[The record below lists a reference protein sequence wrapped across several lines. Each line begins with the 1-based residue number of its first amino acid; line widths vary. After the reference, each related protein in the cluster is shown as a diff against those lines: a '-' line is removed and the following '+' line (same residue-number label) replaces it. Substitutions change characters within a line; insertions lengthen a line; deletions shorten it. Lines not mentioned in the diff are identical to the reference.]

1 MKTFYLT
8 TAIDYANGS
17 PHLGHAYEKVLADV
31 IVRTRRAMGEETYF
45 VTGLDEHGQK
55 VQQGAEKEK
64 VTPLD
69 RCNRIA
75 GEFQDMLSS
84 LNISHDDYI
93 RTTENRHKKVVR
105 TLLRI
110 CLIGERFTK
119 LNTLVSIP
127 RGQNNFCKK
136 KTRKMVCGRKF
147 TERFLK

>member
-17 PHLGHAYEKVLADV
+17 PHLGHAYEKVLAGV
-31 IVRTRRAMGEETYF
+31 IVRTRGHGEETYF

-64 VTPLD
+64 VTPLY

-93 RTTENRHKKVVR
+93 RTTENRHKR
-105 TLLRI
+105 
-110 CLIGERFTK
+110 
-119 LNTLVSIP
+119 
-127 RGQNNFCKK
+127 
-136 KTRKMVCGRKF
+136 
-147 TERFLK
+147 

>member
-75 GEFQDMLSS
+75 
-84 LNISHDDYI
+84 
-93 RTTENRHKKVVR
+93 
-105 TLLRI
+105 
-110 CLIGERFTK
+110 
-119 LNTLVSIP
+119 
-127 RGQNNFCKK
+127 
-136 KTRKMVCGRKF
+136 
-147 TERFLK
+147 